1 MGEVVVKAKKWSR
14 EKDIYENRSKS
25 VAYYDVPSE
34 MDDIL
39 DKGGY
44 IGEDIHELLV
54 RMNPNF
60 IRRYSGGEEWLQYK
74 GRSPL
79 YVINYKRTEA
89 TEINIRPDTG
99 HFAWWL
105 SSLFISTRSYRQ
117 DVVMLTSVCL
127 RWM

>member
-1 MGEVVVKAKKWSR
+1 
-14 EKDIYENRSKS
+14 
-25 VAYYDVPSE
+25 

-89 TEINIRPDTG
+89 TEIDQTRYRTLRLVAINFIICFLSVNVRWQWMVWTPKIR
-99 HFAWWL
+99 
-105 SSLFISTRSYRQ
+105 
-117 DVVMLTSVCL
+117 
-127 RWM
+127 